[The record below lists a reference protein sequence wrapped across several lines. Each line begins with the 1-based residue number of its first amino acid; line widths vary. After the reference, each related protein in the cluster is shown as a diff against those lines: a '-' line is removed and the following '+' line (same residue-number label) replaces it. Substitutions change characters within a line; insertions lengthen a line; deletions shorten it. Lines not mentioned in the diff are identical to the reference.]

1 MLTVDSSPRRMAGLN
16 VTAQPHVRP
25 VWRLRRTV
33 TRTWSEIVR
42 AHRITANRRSFA
54 RLAVDCCLYRV
65 MRLVDPPGAGRR
77 RRIDIEGAGTV
88 TYRLN
93 RGDIQSIREVW
104 MEDGYRL
111 PFEATV
117 RVVVDLGANIG
128 LTSMWL
134 SRHHPVHTCVAVE
147 PSAANAALVR
157 ENLAGTCTTVIEAA
171 VGPRDGTVFFAE
183 SHESNLGRVAENG
196 RPVPAVSMTSI
207 LDRLRPGTDIDV
219 LKVDIEGAELELF
232 SEHTEWLSSV
242 KNIIIEIHPDRIDG
256 LWVIS
261 RIVNA
266 GFDYLPAG
274 SVFPGS
280 MDAFVR
286 RT

>member
-1 MLTVDSSPRRMAGLN
+1 M
-16 VTAQPHVRP
+16 
-25 VWRLRRTV
+25 
-33 TRTWSEIVR
+33 
-42 AHRITANRRSFA
+42 
-54 RLAVDCCLYRV
+54 RLA
-65 MRLVDPPGAGRR
+65 DPPGAGRR
-77 RRIDIEGAGTV
+77 RRIDIHGAGTV

-104 MEDGYRL
+104 MQDGYRL
-111 PFEATV
+111 PFAATV

-134 SRHHPVHTCVAVE
+134 TRHHAVDTCVAVE
-147 PSAANAALVR
+147 PSPENAALAR
-157 ENLAGTCTTVIEAA
+157 ENLAGNSTTVIEAA

-183 SHESNLGRVAENG
+183 SRESNLGRVAENG
-196 RPVPAVSMTSI
+196 QPVSAISMTT
-207 LDRLRPGTDIDV
+207 LLRNLPLGADVDV

-242 KNIIIEIHPDRIDG
+242 KNIIIEIHPDRIDSQS
-256 LWVIS
+256 VIS
-261 RIVNA
+261 SIVDA
-266 GFDYLPAG
+266 GFDYIPAG

-286 RT
+286 RA